1 VRLDASGRQKSF
13 TIIMK
18 KLSLSLLLLAVSLPA
33 LKAQDPG
40 FRIPE
45 SSRSTSQASAAA
57 TGSANAG
64 AAVLSSMDVLD
75 NNQPIASGD
84 LISIRVLEDRKEAL
98 QMQVAVTGEV
108 QVPYVGLVTAK
119 GKTCR
124 ELAFGIKKELE
135 KNFVQHATVVIAI
148 DKINNDDAMRM
159 REVDLEFYVMFGIVA
174 KQGKYDL
181 PSNEDISISQA
192 ILRAGGFA
200 QFANKEK
207 VKIIRKTP
215 QGNKTIMVNVDGIMR
230 QGDLERDVFI
240 RKDDVI
246 IVEEKTVNF

>member
-1 VRLDASGRQKSF
+1 
-13 TIIMK
+13 MK
-18 KLSLSLLLLAVSLPA
+18 NLFSSLLAFSILLSGLN
-33 LKAQDPG
+33 AQEPG

-45 SSRSTSQASAAA
+45 NSRVSKPVAQ
-57 TGSANAG
+57 GGEVNKG
-64 AAVLSSMDVLD
+64 AAVLTSMDVLD
-75 NNQPIASGD
+75 DKQPISEGD
-84 LISIRVLEDRKEAL
+84 KISIRILEDRREAL
-98 QMQVAVTGEV
+98 QQRVAVTGEI
-108 QVPYVGLVTAK
+108 QAPYVGLISAR

-124 ELAFGIKKELE
+124 QLATEIKRELE
-135 KNFVQHATVVIAI
+135 KNFFKNATVVIAI
-148 DKINNDDAMRM
+148 DEFNPENQKKWAV
-159 REVDLEFYVMFGIVA
+159 EDLEFYVMFGIVA
-174 KQGKYDL
+174 RQGKYDL

-230 QGDLERDVFI
+230 RGDLERDIFI

>member
-1 VRLDASGRQKSF
+1 
-13 TIIMK
+13 MK
-18 KLSLSLLLLAVSLPA
+18 KLSLSLLLLAVVLPN
-33 LKAQDPG
+33 LEAQDPG

-45 SSRSTSQASAAA
+45 PSRSARQSSTSSNA
-57 TGSANAG
+57 SANAG
-64 AAVLSSMDVLD
+64 AAVLTSMDVLD
-75 NNQPIASGD
+75 NNRPISSGD
-84 LISIRVLEDRKEAL
+84 TISIRILEDRRDAL
-98 QMQVAVTGEV
+98 QQVVAVTGEV
-108 QVPYVGLVTAK
+108 QAPYVGLVNAR

-124 ELAFGIKKELE
+124 DLAYTIKKELE
-135 KNFVQHATVVIAI
+135 KNFFKNATVVIAI
-148 DKINNDDAMRM
+148 DKLNEKTQMEE

-181 PSNEDISISQA
+181 PANEDISISQA

-200 QFANKEK
+200 QFANKER

-215 QGNKTIMVNVDGIMR
+215 HGNKTILVNVDGIMR
-230 QGDLERDVFI
+230 QGDLEKDVFI

>member
-1 VRLDASGRQKSF
+1 
-13 TIIMK
+13 MK
-18 KLSLSLLLLAVSLPA
+18 KLSLSFLLLAVVLPS
-33 LKAQDPG
+33 LKAQDAG

-45 SSRSTSQASAAA
+45 PSRSSRQASPVSS
-57 TGSANAG
+57 GPANAG
-64 AAVLSSMDVLD
+64 AAVLTSMDVLD
-75 NNQPIASGD
+75 NNRPISVGD
-84 LISIRVLEDRKEAL
+84 TVSIRILEDRRDAL
-98 QMQVAVTGEV
+98 QQIVAVTGEV
-108 QVPYVGLVTAK
+108 QAPYVGLVNAR

-124 ELAFGIKKELE
+124 DLAFTIKRELE
-135 KNFVQHATVVIAI
+135 KNFFKNATVVIAI
-148 DKINNDDAMRM
+148 DKLNEKTQMEE

-181 PSNEDISISQA
+181 PANEDISISQA

-215 QGNKTIMVNVDGIMR
+215 QGNKTILVNVDGIMR
-230 QGDLERDVFI
+230 RGDLERDVFI

-246 IVEEKTVNF
+246 IVEEKTVSF

>member
-1 VRLDASGRQKSF
+1 
-13 TIIMK
+13 MK
-18 KLSLSLLLLAVSLPA
+18 KLSLSFLLLAVILPS

-40 FRIPE
+40 FRIPD
-45 SSRSTSQASAAA
+45 SPRTTRQASSSSGGA
-57 TGSANAG
+57 ANAG
-64 AAVLSSMDVLD
+64 AAVLTSMDVLD
-75 NNQPIASGD
+75 NNRPISAGD
-84 LISIRVLEDRKEAL
+84 TISIRILEDRRDAL
-98 QMQVAVTGEV
+98 QQVVAVTGEV
-108 QVPYVGLVTAK
+108 QAPYVGLVNAR

-124 ELAFGIKKELE
+124 DLAYTIKKELE
-135 KNFVQHATVVIAI
+135 KNFFKNATVVIAI
-148 DKINNDDAMRM
+148 DKLNEKTEMEERV
-159 REVDLEFYVMFGIVA
+159 VDLEFYVMFGIVA

-181 PSNEDISISQA
+181 PANEDISISQA

-215 QGNKTIMVNVDGIMR
+215 HGNKTILVNVDGIMR
-230 QGDLERDVFI
+230 QGDLERDIFI

>member
-1 VRLDASGRQKSF
+1 
-13 TIIMK
+13 MK
-18 KLSLSLLLLAVSLPA
+18 KLSLSLLLLAIALPA

-45 SSRSTSQASAAA
+45 SSSRTTRQAANTT
-57 TGSANAG
+57 TGPINAG

-75 NNQPIASGD
+75 NNQTIAAGD
-84 LISIRVLEDRKEAL
+84 TISIRVLEDRRDAL
-98 QMQVAVTGEV
+98 QQVVAVTGEV
-108 QVPYVGLVTAK
+108 QAPYVGLVSAK

-124 ELAFGIKKELE
+124 DLAFTIKRELE
-135 KNFVQHATVVIAI
+135 KNFFQHATVVIAI
-148 DKINNDDAMRM
+148 DKINVEDAMRM

-174 KQGKYDL
+174 RQGKYDL
-181 PSNEDISISQA
+181 PANEDISISQA

-215 QGNKTIMVNVDGIMR
+215 QGNKTILVNVDGIMR

>member
-1 VRLDASGRQKSF
+1 MAFQVTS
-13 TIIMK
+13 
-18 KLSLSLLLLAVSLPA
+18 
-33 LKAQDPG
+33 KAQDPG
-40 FRIPE
+40 FRVPE
-45 SSRSTSQASAAA
+45 SSRTSRQAASAP
-57 TGSANAG
+57 TGSVNAG
-64 AAVLSSMDVLD
+64 AAVLTSMDVLD
-75 NNQPIASGD
+75 NNRPISAGD
-84 LISIRVLEDRKEAL
+84 TVSIRIVEDRREPL
-98 QMQVAVTGEV
+98 QQVVAVTGEV
-108 QVPYVGLVTAK
+108 NVPYVGLMNAR

-124 ELAFGIKKELE
+124 ELAFTVKRELE
-135 KNFVQHATVVIAI
+135 KNFFKNATVLIAI
-148 DKINNDDAMRM
+148 DKINPDDLIRE

-174 KQGKYDL
+174 RQGKYDL

-230 QGDLERDVFI
+230 RGDLERDIFI

>member
-1 VRLDASGRQKSF
+1 
-13 TIIMK
+13 MK
-18 KLSLSLLLLAVSLPA
+18 KLSLSFLLLAVALSS

-40 FRIPE
+40 FRIPDQ
-45 SSRSTSQASAAA
+45 SSRSTRQAASAASA
-57 TGSANAG
+57 GGSVNAG

-75 NNQPIASGD
+75 DTQTIAAGD
-84 LISIRVLEDRKEAL
+84 TISIRILEDRRDAL
-98 QMQVAVTGEV
+98 QQVVAVTGEV
-108 QVPYVGLVTAK
+108 QAPYVGLVTAK

-124 ELAFGIKKELE
+124 ALAFAIKKELE
-135 KNFVQHATVVIAI
+135 KNFFQHATVVIAI
-148 DKINNDDAMRM
+148 DKINVEDAMRM

-181 PSNEDISISQA
+181 PANEDISISQA

-200 QFANKEK
+200 QFANKER

-215 QGNKTIMVNVDGIMR
+215 NGNKTILVNVDGIMR
-230 QGDLERDVFI
+230 HGDLERDVFI

-246 IVEEKTVNF
+246 IVEEKKVNF

>member
-1 VRLDASGRQKSF
+1 
-13 TIIMK
+13 MK
-18 KLSLSLLLLAVSLPA
+18 KISLSFLLLAFALPA

-45 SSRSTSQASAAA
+45 SSRSSRQAPVSSAG
-57 TGSANAG
+57 TANAG
-64 AAVLSSMDVLD
+64 AAVLNSMDVLD
-75 NNQPIASGD
+75 NNRPISVGD
-84 LISIRVLEDRKEAL
+84 TISIRILEDRRDAL
-98 QMQVAVTGEV
+98 QQVVAVTGEV
-108 QVPYVGLVTAK
+108 QAPYVGLVNAR

-124 ELAFGIKKELE
+124 DLAFTIKRELE
-135 KNFVQHATVVIAI
+135 KNFFQNATVVIAI
-148 DKINNDDAMRM
+148 DKLNEKTQMEE

-181 PSNEDISISQA
+181 PANEDISISQA

-215 QGNKTIMVNVDGIMR
+215 QGNKTILVNVDGIMR